1 MNGLKYDLKSNFI
14 KKTDF
19 FQITENVMNFYGFK
33 DSGTSRPITNS
44 AHDKLGS

>member
-19 FQITENVMNFYGFK
+19 FQIAENVMNFYSSNSSFK
-33 DSGTSRPITNS
+33 ELT
-44 AHDKLGS
+44 L